1 VESVVG
7 QFMKRN
13 GDKIFD
19 FELQNY
25 SKQEEIVKILKKK
38 QENIQILIDFQHY
51 YEYIKKTQME
61 IINILCQDIE
71 VEDEKIQTLES
82 QVFLQIQILE
92 KITESKESQKNE

>member
-1 VESVVG
+1 
-7 QFMKRN
+7 
-13 GDKIFD
+13 
-19 FELQNY
+19 
-25 SKQEEIVKILKKK
+25 
-38 QENIQILIDFQHY
+38 
-51 YEYIKKTQME
+51 ME

>member
-38 QENIQILIDFQHY
+38 QEKF
-51 YEYIKKTQME
+51 K
-61 IINILCQDIE
+61 
-71 VEDEKIQTLES
+71 
-82 QVFLQIQILE
+82 F
-92 KITESKESQKNE
+92 